1 MDGTYEFDFNEEQLE
16 KDRQAGKINE
26 ATYNAIKEGFDE
38 MVQKNEELNE
48 AIANAADDMAEVYE
62 TYSNHLQTMA
72 DLEAKLTDAFEQA
85 AQREVSKLEALNT
98 SLTNA
103 TKAILDQVKK
113 NIQARRQA
121 EDNAKTEGDI
131 AKKQQRLAALR
142 ANTGGGNQV
151 EIAQLEKEIG
161 DAQSSYGRT
170 LEDQLMANM
179 QSQADEASK
188 QRQEQIDLAKQ
199 QIDYNRQTG
208 IYAAEA
214 DRLLENVQGNQQ
226 AIQDVLH
233 STQTET
239 LGKWGTLVEN
249 NDIKRQVTEAMAA
262 EDAIPALKEVITSS
276 GNALAASI
284 SAWNGNMMKTDTKN
298 TTKENKST
306 KGIDSKKDKGKN
318 YENKEPNKSGSGSGS
333 GSGGK
338 TVTPGKGDWDYSS
351 GWLATLPE
359 TNSNYF
365 APYQISNLQH
375 GLNTLKWSKLIS
387 FGADLATD
395 GIMGPKTVTAIKA
408 LQKLVGVSQ
417 DGIWG
422 PVTGAAVHKKYPK
435 YARGGLASK
444 TGPAW
449 LDGTPTKPEL
459 VLNAQDTKNFIA
471 LKDILSGVMRSISHT
486 DTSNIYNSP
495 TNFEIN
501 VNVEKIASDYDVD
514 KLTER
519 IKRNIVKDATYR
531 NVTSVRKF
539 K

>member
-1 MDGTYEFDFNEEQLE
+1 
-16 KDRQAGKINE
+16 
-26 ATYNAIKEGFDE
+26 
-38 MVQKNEELNE
+38 
-48 AIANAADDMAEVYE
+48 
-62 TYSNHLQTMA
+62 
-72 DLEAKLTDAFEQA
+72 
-85 AQREVSKLEALNT
+85 
-98 SLTNA
+98 
-103 TKAILDQVKK
+103 
-113 NIQARRQA
+113 
-121 EDNAKTEGDI
+121 
-131 AKKQQRLAALR
+131 
-142 ANTGGGNQV
+142 
-151 EIAQLEKEIG
+151 
-161 DAQSSYGRT
+161 
-170 LEDQLMANM
+170 MANM

-199 QIDYNRQTG
+199 QIDYNREAG

-226 AIQDVLH
+226 AIQGVLQ

-239 LGKWGTLVEN
+239 LGKWGTLVEK
-249 NDIKRQVTEAMAA
+249 NDIKRQVTEAMVA

-284 SAWNGNMMKTDTKN
+284 SAWNGNMMKTDKKN

-306 KGIDSKKDKGKN
+306 KGIDSVKDKKDKIKN
-318 YENKEPNKSGSGSGS
+318 KPKDTGSGS

-351 GWLATLPE
+351 GWLITLPE
-359 TNSNYF
+359 TSSNNF

-375 GLNTLKWSKLIS
+375 GLNTMKWSKLIS
-387 FGADLATD
+387 FGADLKTN
-395 GIMGPKTVTAIKA
+395 GIMDDKTVTAIKA

-417 DGIWG
+417 DGVWG
-422 PVTGAAVHKKYPK
+422 PKTAKEVHKQYSR